1 MGLRRCWQRVGE
13 LWAGKYREQRLGE
26 KEAEERNEGN
36 GLFLSL
42 CEPALPEA
50 LEQLAYAPSILS
62 LSLFRPLALS
72 LSRSHS
78 FSLFRSLPSSPS
90 LPPSLCAA
98 GGVGGALRAVGAVCS
113 TCRHCML

>member
-78 FSLFRSLPSSPS
+78 FSLFRSLSSSPS
-90 LPPSLCAA
+90 LPPSLPPS
-98 GGVGGALRAVGAVCS
+98 ALPEALEVLYV
-113 TCRHCML
+113 L

>member
-50 LEQLAYAPSILS
+50 LEQLAYAPSFLS
-62 LSLFRPLALS
+62 LSLSLSLALALS
-72 LSRSHS
+72 LSRS
-78 FSLFRSLPSSPS
+78 LARS
-90 LPPSLCAA
+90 
-98 GGVGGALRAVGAVCS
+98 RARRV
-113 TCRHCML
+113 